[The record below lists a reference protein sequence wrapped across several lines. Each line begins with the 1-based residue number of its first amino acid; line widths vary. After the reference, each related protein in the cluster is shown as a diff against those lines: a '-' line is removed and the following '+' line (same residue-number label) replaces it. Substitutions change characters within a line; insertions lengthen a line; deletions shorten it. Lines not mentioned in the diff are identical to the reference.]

1 VVKEGHKQVGC
12 DGEEIQ
18 GRCDSFP
25 LQTDV
30 HYPTDM
36 NLLLDALPVVIT
48 TTACLCEQL
57 EDSSF
62 RKSKYLC
69 RDKGIKGFKRYVALA
84 IVSRNI
90 QRLGT
95 ILQKQEI
102 DRQKRREKVQAT
114 WAEKANKLPLM
125 KAS

>member
-1 VVKEGHKQVGC
+1 LNQISELVVKEGHKQVGC

-57 EDSSF
+57 IFVGTKVLKVSS
-62 RKSKYLC
+62 
-69 RDKGIKGFKRYVALA
+69 D
-84 IVSRNI
+84 
-90 QRLGT
+90 
-95 ILQKQEI
+95 
-102 DRQKRREKVQAT
+102 
-114 WAEKANKLPLM
+114 M
-125 KAS
+125 